1 MEIQGERQ
9 KQEIAGVEPTVGGED
24 DQNGNIL
31 VACKDEHTCIQL
43 QDCITKGR
51 HKVFK
56 HYVSSIFCYLFVI
69 DNLGFLTKVGDPMKS
84 NNEQ

>member
-1 MEIQGERQ
+1 MERQ
-9 KQEIAGVEPTVGGED
+9 KQEILGKESVVGIGD

-31 VACKDEHTCIQL
+31 VACKDEHSCIQL

-56 HYVSSIFCYLFVI
+56 HEIS
-69 DNLGFLTKVGDPMKS
+69 
-84 NNEQ
+84 